1 MSDRGRTIWNLIVGI
16 SLISIVA
23 AGLKLFPMN
32 KKYDRIK
39 DRSRNLQ
46 FGTDEELENVI
57 AFLEKRLEERNN
69 YQFIINKEPMVLTNV
84 LSLDGSGR
92 RSRRNK
98 SAIRVALIYQRENN
112 FQAQI
117 DYRGKI
123 FGISAG
129 DFIENIGD
137 VVLIDKNQVIIKN
150 ENRLMSYPAPG
161 IKDGLPKELSNFSL
175 KGETSILSKQSK
187 KQSEPISALNKN
199 DVVPMVLKSG
209 ISNNVSKIQKPG
221 KNHLNNRPQGNKPVT
236 ELVIGNAR
244 QKPKKTVPP
253 ESLVEGMF
261 NIAIAKKNEQS
272 PNKNRPLFDSDN
284 KSAPTTIVKKVKK
297 PAVDYGISA
306 LSPMPS
312 KQLKS
317 SSDTRKIK
325 KRSKQLN
332 NNVRNN
338 NSPKVKVV
346 KSNTDRSSLQAKG
359 TPAPTK
365 IRAKEYPTWKHEL
378 QALLGIPKPIVN
390 GNPGLMSFNELKVVM
405 KTEKNI
411 DSSIFQQTYKDVG
424 YDNFQKYLDE
434 NGTNIITML
443 RSRKNSSL

>member
-187 KQSEPISALNKN
+187 KQPEPISALNKN

-209 ISNNVSKIQKPG
+209 ISNNVRRHKNQGKI
-221 KNHLNNRPQGNKPVT
+221 T
-236 ELVIGNAR
+236 
-244 QKPKKTVPP
+244 
-253 ESLVEGMF
+253 
-261 NIAIAKKNEQS
+261 
-272 PNKNRPLFDSDN
+272 
-284 KSAPTTIVKKVKK
+284 
-297 PAVDYGISA
+297 
-306 LSPMPS
+306 
-312 KQLKS
+312 
-317 SSDTRKIK
+317 
-325 KRSKQLN
+325 
-332 NNVRNN
+332 
-338 NSPKVKVV
+338 
-346 KSNTDRSSLQAKG
+346 
-359 TPAPTK
+359 
-365 IRAKEYPTWKHEL
+365 
-378 QALLGIPKPIVN
+378 
-390 GNPGLMSFNELKVVM
+390 
-405 KTEKNI
+405 
-411 DSSIFQQTYKDVG
+411 
-424 YDNFQKYLDE
+424 
-434 NGTNIITML
+434 
-443 RSRKNSSL
+443 